1 MITILLADDQ
11 PLIRSGIRAL
21 VEAEGDQRVVGE
33 ARSGTEAVALARDLR
48 PDVVVM
54 DIRMPDGDGLW
65 ATREICADPG
75 LERTRVLVL
84 TTFELD
90 EYVFAALRAGAS
102 GFLGK
107 GGDASAIPAAIR
119 TIHSGE
125 RLLSPTA
132 TTSLVQHYLQRPV
145 VVPDAAALEML
156 TDRER
161 EVVALVGQ
169 GLSNAEI
176 AERLFISPLTAKT
189 HVARA
194 LTKSGARDRAQ
205 LVVLAYSTGLVR
217 PGSPG
222 RRRPGAR
229 E

>member
-1 MITILLADDQ
+1 MITVLLADDQ

-21 VEAEGDQRVVGE
+21 VDLEPDLRVVGE
-33 ARSGTEAVALARDLR
+33 VGTGTEAVARARKLR

-65 ATREICADPG
+65 ATGEICGDPDLAD
-75 LERTRVLVL
+75 TRVLVL

-90 EYVFAALRAGAS
+90 EYVFSALRAGAS

-107 GGDASAIPAAIR
+107 GGDATEIPDAIR
-119 TIHSGE
+119 TVQAGE
-125 RLLSPTA
+125 RLLSPAA
-132 TTSLVQHYLQRPV
+132 TKTLVEHYLRRPV
-145 VVPDAAALEML
+145 VAPGADALAEL
-156 TDRER
+156 TERER
-161 EVVALVGQ
+161 EVVALVGE

-194 LTKSGARDRAQ
+194 LMKTGARDRAQ
-205 LVVLAYSTGLVR
+205 LVVLAYTSGLLR
-217 PGSPG
+217 GGS
-222 RRRPGAR
+222 GA
-229 E
+229 